1 MRIAECGMKRK
12 FLFLNPQSAIRNP
25 QSVIPMIN
33 PLDLELVYEVVNAAL
48 DEDLGRGD
56 VTSRAVVRPGLKAR
70 GSFIAKQ
77 DFILAG
83 LEVADAVF
91 TSFDPYL
98 QIESTV
104 GDGEEIKAGKVFART
119 SGDAQILLAAERV
132 ALNFLQRLSG
142 IATITRAYVDAIADT
157 KARIVDTRKTTPG
170 LRALEKYAVTVGGGH
185 NHRLG
190 LDDGVLIKDN
200 HLAMA
205 GSITE
210 AVRRAR
216 EGAGHLHKIEV
227 EVATLDQVGEA
238 LEAKADIL
246 LLDNMT
252 PEMVRQA
259 VEMVQRNEPDGQ
271 RTLTEASGGINLG
284 NVRAYAEA
292 GVDMISIGALTHSAP
307 AVDISFKIKP
317 G

>member
-1 MRIAECGMKRK
+1 
-12 FLFLNPQSAIRNP
+12 
-25 QSVIPMIN
+25 MIN

-56 VTSRAVVRPGLKAR
+56 ITTRAVARAGLKAR
-70 GSFIAKQ
+70 GSFLAKE

-98 QIESTV
+98 QIESAV

-119 SGDAQILLAAERV
+119 TGEAQILLAAERV

-142 IATITRAYVDAIADT
+142 IATITRKYVEAVAGT
-157 KARIVDTRKTTPG
+157 KAKIVDTRKTTPG
-170 LRALEKYAVTVGGGH
+170 LRLLEKYAVSVGGGS

-205 GSITE
+205 GSIAE

-216 EGAGHLHKIEV
+216 ESAGHLHKIEV
-227 EVATLDQVGEA
+227 EVATLDQVKEA
-238 LEAKADIL
+238 LDAKADIL

-252 PEMVRQA
+252 PELVRQA
-259 VEMVQRNEPDGQ
+259 TQIVSERERDDR
-271 RTLTEASGGINLG
+271 RTLLEASGGINLS
-284 NVRAYAEA
+284 NVREYAVA
-292 GVDMISIGALTHSAP
+292 GIALISIGAMNDTVS
-307 AVDISFKIKP
+307 AVDVDLNIA
-317 G
+317 